1 MAPPDFS
8 LSLGDIEHIADLARL
23 ELAASEAEHMH
34 AQLSHFF
41 KFVAQIQAVDTH
53 GIEPLVYPVEEGCT
67 PRLRDDTLTES
78 PERDACQNGAPDIY
92 NGLYRVP
99 KSLNE
104 ASLRMADRL
113 ALYPHW
119 QTHRRKWLY
128 FLHFADFNGRHC
140 AWRQRPDYCV
150 IGDERLPEGSARP
163 DAVCTGAYRNT
174 FAAGALPDWRQT
186 ADEARRHPEV
196 RAAAPYVEAQALLA
210 RGSAVSGVALRG
222 IDPTLE
228 KQISSIAMKAGDL
241 SDLKAGGFGIALGA
255 QLAEDLA
262 VLPGDTLTVIA

>member
-1 MAPPDFS
+1 MRHLDELLDHLFSDREIGNHAVFHRTNGLDIARNPAEHLFGFLADGLDRFLAIGSPFLPDRDNRRFIEHDAFAAHINERVRSAKINRQIIGKIPAQKTEHSQITFYLLIMAPPDFS

-99 KSLNE
+99 
-104 ASLRMADRL
+104 
-113 ALYPHW
+113 
-119 QTHRRKWLY
+119 Q
-128 FLHFADFNGRHC
+128 
-140 AWRQRPDYCV
+140 V
-150 IGDERLPEGSARP
+150 IE
-163 DAVCTGAYRNT
+163 
-174 FAAGALPDWRQT
+174 
-186 ADEARRHPEV
+186 
-196 RAAAPYVEAQALLA
+196 
-210 RGSAVSGVALRG
+210 
-222 IDPTLE
+222 
-228 KQISSIAMKAGDL
+228 
-241 SDLKAGGFGIALGA
+241 
-255 QLAEDLA
+255 
-262 VLPGDTLTVIA
+262 

>member
-99 KSLNE
+99 
-104 ASLRMADRL
+104 
-113 ALYPHW
+113 
-119 QTHRRKWLY
+119 Q
-128 FLHFADFNGRHC
+128 
-140 AWRQRPDYCV
+140 V
-150 IGDERLPEGSARP
+150 IE
-163 DAVCTGAYRNT
+163 
-174 FAAGALPDWRQT
+174 
-186 ADEARRHPEV
+186 
-196 RAAAPYVEAQALLA
+196 
-210 RGSAVSGVALRG
+210 
-222 IDPTLE
+222 
-228 KQISSIAMKAGDL
+228 
-241 SDLKAGGFGIALGA
+241 
-255 QLAEDLA
+255 
-262 VLPGDTLTVIA
+262 